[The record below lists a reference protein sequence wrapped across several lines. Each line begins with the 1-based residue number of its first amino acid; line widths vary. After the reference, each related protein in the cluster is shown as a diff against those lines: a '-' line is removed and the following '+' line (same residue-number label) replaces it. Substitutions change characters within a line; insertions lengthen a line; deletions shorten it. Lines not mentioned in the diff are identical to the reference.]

1 MVFSAEDKIKNPVL
15 LKGFSSRRLL
25 R

>member
-1 MVFSAEDKIKNPVL
+1 MVFSAEDKIKNPIL